1 MALVDEAGL
10 LRNQSQGLIGVSDQ
24 CLRPFK
30 ATLDEI
36 TLWPDP
42 NSLLERATEVVSAET
57 ADRSEFGQR
66 QVSIQM
72 CFDVVI
78 DTPKPLVGQPIQ
90 RSRRDRHRTA
100 AKSRDLHCK
109 CNVKRIRHESVEKM
123 MLNVVCD
130 GQHDSRNAR
139 IAKTVFRYK
148 RTPSFLKNVK
158 GKVSIG
164 VGALQDL
171 NGTP

>member
-1 MALVDEAGL
+1 MSLLPAQYRRAEPTRRYPNQTVKDGGQMALVDEAGL

-72 CFDVVI
+72 CFDVV
-78 DTPKPLVGQPIQ
+78 
-90 RSRRDRHRTA
+90 
-100 AKSRDLHCK
+100 
-109 CNVKRIRHESVEKM
+109 
-123 MLNVVCD
+123 
-130 GQHDSRNAR
+130 
-139 IAKTVFRYK
+139 
-148 RTPSFLKNVK
+148 
-158 GKVSIG
+158 
-164 VGALQDL
+164 
-171 NGTP
+171 